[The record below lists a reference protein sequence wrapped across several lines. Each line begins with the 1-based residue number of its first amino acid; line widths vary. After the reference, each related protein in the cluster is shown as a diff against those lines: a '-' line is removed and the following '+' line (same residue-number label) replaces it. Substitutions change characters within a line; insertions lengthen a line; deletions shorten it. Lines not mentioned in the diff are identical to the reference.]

1 MATLFPPFDPQRP
14 RTKRRLRFRHLPIR
28 TVLPNVV
35 TLLALCSGL
44 TAIRMAIEG
53 RYELA
58 IAAIVLAAVLDGL
71 DGRVARLLKSTSKFG
86 AELDSLTDFVNFG
99 VAPAVILYTWTLD
112 ELRSAGWIVVLVFA
126 IAAALRLARF
136 NVMLE
141 DPSRPAWQGNFFIG
155 VPSPAG
161 AIVVLLPIYLGLV
174 GIGLGGAG
182 LGERAGAIV
191 VALYTLLIG
200 FLMVSRL
207 PTYSGKRFGMRIRRD
222 LILPLFVV
230 VVLVV
235 ALFVSFPFE
244 MLAVGSVIY
253 LACLPLGWRTWEKH
267 VAADAAAKRAAAID
281 EAEASA
287 PGP

>member
-58 IAAIVLAAVLDGL
+58 IAAIVLAAVLDGI

-141 DPSRPAWQGNFFIG
+141 DPSRPAWQSNFFIG

-174 GIGLGGAG
+174 GIGLGAG
-182 LGERAGAIV
+182 LGERAGAVV
-191 VALYTLLIG
+191 VAIYTLLVG

-207 PTYSGKRFGMRIRRD
+207 PTFSGKRFGMRIRRD

-244 MLAVGSVIY
+244 MLAVGSVLY
-253 LACLPLGWRTWEKH
+253 LGCLPLGWRAWEKH
-267 VAADAAAKRAAAID
+267 VAADLAAKRTEAID

>member
-28 TVLPNVV
+28 TVLPNLV

-58 IAAIVLAAVLDGL
+58 IAAIVLAAVLDGV

-141 DPSRPAWQGNFFIG
+141 DPSRPAWQSNYFIG

-174 GIGLGGAG
+174 GIGLGAG
-182 LGERAGAIV
+182 LGERAGAVV
-191 VALYTLLIG
+191 VAIYTLLVG

-207 PTYSGKRFGMRIRRD
+207 PTFSGKRFGMRIRRD

-253 LACLPLGWRTWEKH
+253 LACLPFGWRAWEKH
-267 VAADAAAKRAAAID
+267 VAADLAAKRTTAID
-281 EAEASA
+281 EAEATA

>member
-28 TVLPNVV
+28 TILPNVV

-58 IAAIVLAAVLDGL
+58 IGAIVLAAVLDGL

-99 VAPAVILYTWTLD
+99 VAPAVILYTWTLH

-141 DPSRPAWQGNFFIG
+141 DPSRPAWQNNFFIG

-161 AIVVLLPIYLGLV
+161 AIVVLLPIYLGLS
-174 GIGLGGAG
+174 GIELGAAG
-182 LGERAGAIV
+182 LGPRVGAVI

-207 PTYSGKRFGMRIRRD
+207 PTFSGKRFGMRIRRD
-222 LILPLFVV
+222 WILPLFVL

-235 ALFVSFPFE
+235 ALLVSFPFE
-244 MLAVGSVIY
+244 MLTAGSIGY
-253 LACLPLGWRTWEKH
+253 LACLPLGWRAWERH
-267 VAADAAAKRAAAID
+267 VSKDLAAKRAEAID
-281 EAEASA
+281 VAEATS